1 MMMEMQNPLSS
12 ATKTHIDAQIT
23 LWNTVNDKTLDSMER
38 LTSLNLRVMRSY
50 IDESTN
56 AVRQLL
62 TARDPQQGFLTN
74 AHQAQPNME
83 KVFSYGR
90 EVAEIVTGTQAE
102 IIKAAEQQ
110 INQTRSEF
118 GQLMEEFT
126 KNVPQGS
133 DSMFGMMK
141 SVFDTATEGYEQ
153 MMKNSRPAMEAMGN
167 TYTRATSQ
175 FAETADRMRENT
187 ERMAGSAAERVR
199 GKESDSAAEGKR
211 KSQH

>member
-12 ATKTHIDAQIT
+12 ATKTHIDAQMT

-38 LTSLNLRVMRSY
+38 LASLNLRVMRSY
-50 IDESTN
+50 VDESTN

-62 TARDPQQGFLTN
+62 TSRDPQQGFLTN
-74 AHQAQPNME
+74 VHQAQPNME

-102 IIKAAEQQ
+102 IIKAAEEQ
-110 INQTRSEF
+110 INQTRNEF

-167 TYTRATSQ
+167 TYTRATNQ

-187 ERMAGSAAERVR
+187 ERMAGSAADRMR
-199 GKESDSAAEGKR
+199 GKESGSTAEGKR